1 MLKLSKEEFEAEKA
15 KKQKY
20 LNDEIISK
28 GYNPEDLSNFIIR
41 MKGQPPDYM
50 LFEDYVDIIEDFKN
64 EKLTQTYSSV
74 SEPKK
79 KEVSLYDLFYSPQT
93 YKVQTKPQEPSP
105 LSQNKNVSISIGNP
119 VKVEGGF
126 FSSSYYTYEIK
137 CEIIKSCVR
146 RSYNDFD
153 WLKNKLIEVYPY
165 TLIPPLPKTTL
176 LFKENDINSVNMRIR
191 YLNKFFDVITRK
203 KILRESP
210 LVYNF
215 ITLNDE
221 AFPKYKDKISKD
233 KFVLKNDLSNYPS
246 SKEEI
251 EFSLSKEIAVTSN
264 SLYTALC
271 PSLSLYTKLNNS
283 FTSLVTQFKSL
294 STTMNDI
301 STILSQLEVRSKA
314 TKQSETVQKMFST
327 LSNVFESWSKG
338 YDNQSTMFNNDIRE
352 FFDYMNS
359 EMSMLESFNSEFVSV
374 RSTYEA
380 SCMKLREK
388 KENLYM
394 KKEYAKWDINPNIKE
409 DFKNIEKDK
418 EKCFNLMCYKETTEI
433 NQLKEKLT
441 LIMNMI
447 IQQYKKLCKYQS
459 ERAKVFITGLAG
471 NKSTILSDAF
481 SLIKLFSIQL

>member
-1 MLKLSKEEFEAEKA
+1 M
-15 KKQKY
+15 
-20 LNDEIISK
+20 
-28 GYNPEDLSNFIIR
+28 
-41 MKGQPPDYM
+41 
-50 LFEDYVDIIEDFKN
+50 
-64 EKLTQTYSSV
+64 
-74 SEPKK
+74 
-79 KEVSLYDLFYSPQT
+79 
-93 YKVQTKPQEPSP
+93 
-105 LSQNKNVSISIGNP
+105 
-119 VKVEGGF
+119 
-126 FSSSYYTYEIK
+126 
-137 CEIIKSCVR
+137 
-146 RSYNDFD
+146 
-153 WLKNKLIEVYPY
+153 WLCG
-165 TLIPPLPKTTL
+165 
-176 LFKENDINSVNMRIR
+176 
-191 YLNKFFDVITRK
+191 K

-352 FFDYMNS
+352 FFDYMNRLKS
-359 EMSMLESFNSEFVSV
+359 SIKYILINIIPY
-374 RSTYEA
+374 RS
-380 SCMKLREK
+380 KGK
-388 KENLYM
+388 KKIVVTMNVV
-394 KKEYAKWDINPNIKE
+394 
-409 DFKNIEKDK
+409 
-418 EKCFNLMCYKETTEI
+418 LMI
-433 NQLKEKLT
+433 
-441 LIMNMI
+441 
-447 IQQYKKLCKYQS
+447 
-459 ERAKVFITGLAG
+459 
-471 NKSTILSDAF
+471 
-481 SLIKLFSIQL
+481 